1 MLYAWEIKDERLQ
14 LVIQDNAANIIK
26 VMRDPDL
33 PSFGCFG
40 HTLQLIVNDGIL
52 LQARV
57 SELLVICRKIVGHF
71 EHSTLAYHNLNEIQK
86 HCLSIVDSSK
96 M

>member
-1 MLYAWEIKDERLQ
+1 MLHAWEMKDDRLH
-14 LVIQDNAANIIK
+14 LVNRDNAANMK
-26 VMRDPDL
+26 KAMKDADF

-57 SELLVICRKIVGHF
+57 SELLVTCRKIVGHF
-71 EHSTLAYHNLNEIQK
+71 RHSTLAYHNLNEIQK
-86 HCLSIVDSSK
+86 QLSLPQHK
-96 M
+96 L